1 MPSYSAPHL
10 RNANRKYSRGA
21 KSKSLRRDSV
31 KGENFQGYGRHYE
44 YYQQQNT
51 SGQPEYSKR
60 KMPSTAS
67 LDERL
72 EPFPDFKEN
81 YPAVPPPARSTG
93 DMIGSNFLGDN
104 VNDVCEIWVG
114 SIPPHIT
121 PQMVEQVFAG
131 KIPSASAE
139 RMMPEKDATTNFCF
153 VTFNTTNDVRQALNM
168 DGAVIEE
175 NWRLLIRIPTK
186 YVNHGD
192 DYDPR
197 PRHQKLDQERYRSG
211 RRSTAGSH
219 RPSSVRRG
227 SYRRQAVERG
237 DNKLGEVPS
246 GTQPYDEKLRSYLS
260 RSQFT
265 DCYYRAAGED
275 FSSAPA
281 PELSPAGASDVTEGS
296 EDRVEPKYY
305 TPHTPENS
313 AAGQFRS
320 NSVLPRIETSNLPPL
335 CVIGR
340 PSSNSEGAPPGFPP
354 FPKSDSNIEPKAQE
368 AEPRTK
374 PEQAK
379 LGSDGE
385 QSKPASTQA
394 QKRKKKPKPLV
405 LNKEKDPQLPPVDR
419 SKPRQPDVEQEKPQ
433 VAPEQEP
440 IAKPSE
446 PEEPIVKPS
455 EQENPVNQPSE
466 QPEPTDKPGWVTPTA
481 KGRAQDMDRSSSAS
495 PTVYTTPPET
505 KDGLATEAA
514 ASFNTERRECNDEG
528 ATKADKQSSP
538 PRPKDDWV
546 HPFARQKA
554 IEKQQKQ
561 AAKNQKKKEKK
572 GRQTSKGVPG
582 SKQKLD
588 EKSDVETTEGGK
600 ARDGKQAHH
609 AGSGMTE
616 GESKTRHST
625 LKQAPEAGSDTP
637 EGTHKSPS
645 LPPTQG
651 QLGSATAVQSANVSN
666 SKAGANDSKV
676 SGEEN
681 NPQEASRAETGV
693 GKAELLKSTKKKP
706 EKRSVQEET
715 LPPPQ
720 VTVEQKTE
728 KAKTTDKPTSQ
739 GKGACIDDEK
749 PSPKKSEKSK
759 QQLCSGEP
767 DGQAAVEHDDAP
779 RAESHPPKEVFR
791 PLFEYEPPRTIDFG
805 GTYKSR
811 AFCHTSILMRGQ
823 SITPEEVYPQSLR
836 YNSVGF
842 PLKNLMVRDT
852 NTVTSHVPKMMR
864 QHEEQEMA
872 RTHYCMPSDDHV
884 PESTHIGSM
893 AISYKKTTCIG
904 ARLGNRDARPN
915 DEDTPPRTPQIGAPP
930 NTPVDGSAKYDEYD
944 DSYTQLLASFQ
955 KRNPMLQ
962 FRNMNKPRGDE
973 PDAQDFRDWD
983 RTSTQGNLDYM
994 RGIYANRDAG
1004 REKDGS
1010 DDGADAPKGI
1020 ECSACFAP
1028 NMEIRKWM
1036 FCKKCAATCEAGCRH
1051 SRENPAWKVDEND
1064 FVPGFCVQCKKLR
1077 VRDNTDVT
1085 STRAAAPGD
1094 QARA

>member
-1 MPSYSAPHL
+1 MGQNTLADPRYPRHTARDAYAAKQEVYRAQDATPYNRHPFRQDVGIGIMQGRQQERFQQYPQQSAQLPATQFPSYAHHRWERGQPGVHTEVGRFSPNESDGRMPSYSAPHL

-21 KSKSLRRDSV
+21 KGRSFRRDSV
-31 KGENFQGYGRHYE
+31 KGENFQAYGRQYE

-51 SGQPEYSKR
+51 SEYSKR

-67 LDERL
+67 PDERL

-104 VNDVCEIWVG
+104 VNNVCEIWVG

-131 KIPSASAE
+131 KIPSASAA

-175 NWRLLIRIPTK
+175 NWKLLIRIPTK
-186 YVNHGD
+186 YINHGD

-197 PRHQKLDQERYRSG
+197 PRRHQKLDQERCRSG
-211 RRSTAGSH
+211 RRSTAGSR

-227 SYRRQAVERG
+227 SYRRQAEERSDG
-237 DNKLGEVPS
+237 NLGEALS
-246 GTQPYDEKLRSYLS
+246 GTQPYDEKSRSYLG

-265 DCYYRAAGED
+265 DCYYRTVGED
-275 FSSAPA
+275 FASAPA

-296 EDRVEPKYY
+296 EDTVEPKYY

-320 NSVLPRIETSNLPPL
+320 NSVLPRIETTNLPPL
-335 CVIGR
+335 SVIGR
-340 PSSNSEGAPPGFPP
+340 PSSNSEGAPPRFPP
-354 FPKSDSNIEPKAQE
+354 FPKPDSNIACPQPEAQEAQE
-368 AEPRTK
+368 AEPQTK

-419 SKPRQPDVEQEKPQ
+419 SKPHQPVVEQEKPQ

-446 PEEPIVKPS
+446 PEKPS
-455 EQENPVNQPSE
+455 EQDKPIKKPEQENPVSQPSE
-466 QPEPTDKPGWVTPTA
+466 QQMPTETPGWVTPTA
-481 KGRAQDMDRSSSAS
+481 EDRAQDMDRSSSAS

-514 ASFNTERRECNDEG
+514 AGFNTERRECNDDG

-582 SKQKLD
+582 SKQKQD

-600 ARDGKQAHH
+600 ARDVKQAHH

-616 GESKTRHST
+616 GENKTRHST
-625 LKQAPEAGSDTP
+625 LKQAPE
-637 EGTHKSPS
+637 GTHKTPSPT
-645 LPPTQG
+645 PRQG

-681 NPQEASRAETGV
+681 KPQETRRAETGV
-693 GKAELLKSTKKKP
+693 GKVELLKLTKKKP
-706 EKRSVQEET
+706 EKKSVQEET
-715 LPPPQ
+715 LPPSSHRG
-720 VTVEQKTE
+720 TE
-728 KAKTTDKPTSQ
+728 
-739 GKGACIDDEK
+739 
-749 PSPKKSEKSK
+749 
-759 QQLCSGEP
+759 
-767 DGQAAVEHDDAP
+767 
-779 RAESHPPKEVFR
+779 
-791 PLFEYEPPRTIDFG
+791 
-805 GTYKSR
+805 
-811 AFCHTSILMRGQ
+811 
-823 SITPEEVYPQSLR
+823 
-836 YNSVGF
+836 
-842 PLKNLMVRDT
+842 
-852 NTVTSHVPKMMR
+852 
-864 QHEEQEMA
+864 
-872 RTHYCMPSDDHV
+872 
-884 PESTHIGSM
+884 
-893 AISYKKTTCIG
+893 
-904 ARLGNRDARPN
+904 NR
-915 DEDTPPRTPQIGAPP
+915 
-930 NTPVDGSAKYDEYD
+930 
-944 DSYTQLLASFQ
+944 
-955 KRNPMLQ
+955 
-962 FRNMNKPRGDE
+962 
-973 PDAQDFRDWD
+973 
-983 RTSTQGNLDYM
+983 
-994 RGIYANRDAG
+994 
-1004 REKDGS
+1004 
-1010 DDGADAPKGI
+1010 
-1020 ECSACFAP
+1020 
-1028 NMEIRKWM
+1028 
-1036 FCKKCAATCEAGCRH
+1036 KCR
-1051 SRENPAWKVDEND
+1051 
-1064 FVPGFCVQCKKLR
+1064 
-1077 VRDNTDVT
+1077 
-1085 STRAAAPGD
+1085 
-1094 QARA
+1094 